1 MREVVKGKGPAPAT
15 PWLRI
20 CLAALGLLTLT
31 LLALP
36 TANTQ
41 SALSPAKPEAFTD
54 EELAQLAGLGPWPEP
69 GVRDPSNRFSGQPA
83 AIALGEKLFNAPEI
97 SGPGTMSC
105 ASCHNK
111 TLAFAEARPT
121 AFGIK
126 PLSRNTPSLMNL
138 AGARWFG
145 WDGGTDN
152 LWAAT
157 LRPLLDADEMAS
169 TPAIIASFLQ
179 QQPEARLVGALGR
192 ATPSDTDD
200 LTLAVNAAK
209 LIAAYVETLR
219 SPPSAFDRFR
229 NQLLSASGSRLPA
242 SETGPSL
249 SASAQRGLKVFL
261 NNQCTAC
268 HNGPRLSNGEFH
280 DIGIGFFLP
289 RVADQLPRVDPGRH
303 AGLQRLAQDPF
314 TRLSS
319 FSDAS
324 DRQRDGLATRIVTRE
339 HRNFG
344 EWKTPSLRNLRLT
357 APYMHNGT
365 KATLRDV
372 VRHYSRFDEERVHA
386 DGEAI
391 LRPLYLSDQ
400 QIDDLVAFLESL

>member
-1 MREVVKGKGPAPAT
+1 MM
-15 PWLRI
+15 RI
-20 CLAALGLLTLT
+20 CFAALALLTLMFLT
-31 LLALP
+31 LP
-36 TANTQ
+36 TARTQ
-41 SALSPAKPEAFTD
+41 SALSPAKLEAFTAD
-54 EELAQLAGLGPWPEP
+54 ELAQLAGLGPWPEP
-69 GVRDPSNRFSGQPA
+69 IVRDPSNRFSGQPA
-83 AIALGEKLFNAPEI
+83 AIALGEKLFNAPEL

-121 AFGIK
+121 GFGVK

-145 WDGGTDN
+145 WDGGADS

-169 TPAIIASFLQ
+169 TPAIIARYLK
-179 QQPEARLVGALGR
+179 QQPEAQLLGALDRSGLST
-192 ATPSDTDD
+192 ADD
-200 LTLAVNAAK
+200 LPLAVNAAK

-229 NQLLSASGSRLPA
+229 DQMLSASYARRPVP
-242 SETGPSL
+242 ETGPSL
-249 SASAQRGLKVFL
+249 SMSAQRGLKVFL
-261 NNQCTAC
+261 SNQCTAC

-289 RVADQLPRVDPGRH
+289 RVADQPLRVDPGRH

-314 TRLSS
+314 TRLSN
-319 FSDAS
+319 FSDAP
-324 DRQRDGLATRIVTRE
+324 DRQRDGLATRTVTRE

-372 VRHYSRFDEERVHA
+372 VRHYSRFDEERVHV

-391 LRPLYLSDQ
+391 LKPLYLSNQ

>member
-1 MREVVKGKGPAPAT
+1 MRGAVRPQGMAPANR
-15 PWLRI
+15 WLRSGF
-20 CLAALGLLTLT
+20 AALT
-31 LLALP
+31 LLVLLLLAMP

-41 SALSPAKPEAFTD
+41 SALGPLKPETFTAD
-54 EELAQLAGLGPWPEP
+54 ELAQLAGLGPWPEP
-69 GVRDPSNRFSGQPA
+69 FVRDPSNRFSGQPA
-83 AIALGEKLFNAPEI
+83 AIALGEKLFNAPGL

-145 WDGGTDN
+145 WDGGADS

-157 LRPLLDADEMAS
+157 LRPLLDPDEMAS
-169 TPAIIASFLQ
+169 TPAIIARYLEKL
-179 QQPEARLVGALGR
+179 PEARTIGAMDASG
-192 ATPSDTDD
+192 D
-200 LTLAVNAAK
+200 LPVAVNAAK

-219 SPPSAFDRFR
+219 SPSSAFDRFR
-229 NQLLSASGSRLPA
+229 DQLLSASGSWLPVSA
-242 SETGPSL
+242 SGPSL

-280 DIGIGFFLP
+280 DVGIGFFLP

-319 FSDAS
+319 YSDAP
-324 DRQRDGLATRIVTRE
+324 DRPRDGLATLTVTRE

-357 APYMHNGT
+357 APYMHNGS

-391 LRPLYLSDQ
+391 LRPLYLSNQ